1 MLFPQPPGTIDSPNY
16 HLLHD
21 FRHSAGRQQTH
32 PRLCLAHVVVF
43 PLPAQRDEFA
53 PTKWFAAF
61 CRQNSP
67 FLCSRIMG
75 RRNIHRKNKQSPGRR
90 NPGLPHPDGTCSA
103 KTLHHTSVRK
113 HVQTKYFPQ
122 PATGSTAHRIYRR
135 IARQTR
141 YRTQTTARTLSGAI
155 DHQPQ
160 QGYRRTN
167 PATPTRMG
175 HKQQPEKSDDFTQQ
189 PIPNS

>member
-1 MLFPQPPGTIDSPNY
+1 MGVVCKAYQT
-16 HLLHD
+16 LHD
-21 FRHSAGRQQTH
+21 MPYPSLVCWRRQTEQRIENVPAVSYTH
-32 PRLCLAHVVVF
+32 
-43 PLPAQRDEFA
+43 
-53 PTKWFAAF
+53 
-61 CRQNSP
+61 
-67 FLCSRIMG
+67 
-75 RRNIHRKNKQSPGRR
+75 
-90 NPGLPHPDGTCSA
+90 
-103 KTLHHTSVRK
+103 LHHTSVRK

-189 PIPNS
+189 PITNS